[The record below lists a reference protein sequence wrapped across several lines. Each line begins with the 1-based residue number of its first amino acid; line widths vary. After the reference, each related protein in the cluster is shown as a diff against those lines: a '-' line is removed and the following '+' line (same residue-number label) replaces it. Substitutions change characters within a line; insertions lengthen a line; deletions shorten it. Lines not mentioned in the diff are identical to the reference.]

1 MTRYAKYLHKVST
14 PPRLPSNPGGDKS
27 YPRLPSN
34 QPTARNSKDGTEIS
48 MGGLRKCW
56 GLDIPLSES
65 VWLVVVV
72 VVNSESQLV
81 SHLQRVRTSDLRIT
95 KYSMCTL
102 GWESPKYDQYPRSYH
117 RSPSQ
122 SLCSVYASGNFNP
135 DSLRGLPRNGWVLLT
150 WILVRHLIRFRTAL
164 NFPRLVNQSLVLCC
178 TNDWLESLW
187 LHPARWSF

>member
-1 MTRYAKYLHKVST
+1 MTRYATSVLTNKVST
-14 PPRLPSNPGGDKS
+14 PPRLPTQQ
-27 YPRLPSN
+27 PRGRWVIPKASF
-34 QPTARNSKDGTEIS
+34 QPAYGKKGRYRNKYGWLAKVQRSWHS
-48 MGGLRKCW
+48 V
-56 GLDIPLSES
+56 

-72 VVNSESQLV
+72 VSQLV

-95 KYSMCTL
+95 TKYTMCTL
-102 GWESPKYDQYPRSYH
+102 GWESPMYDQYPRSYH

-122 SLCSVYASGNFNP
+122 SLCSEYASGNLNP

-150 WILVRHLIRFRTAL
+150 WILVRNLIRFRTAL